1 MKVRII
7 KQWTSQKGNLY
18 KVGSTANVDSFDSAY
33 HQSLTGAEVEEA
45 PKQTKNKKTN
55 N

>member
-1 MKVRII
+1 MKVRIV
-7 KQWTSQKGNLY
+7 KQWSSPKGNLY
-18 KVGSTANVDSFDSAY
+18 KVGSTANVDEFDPTY

-45 PKQTKNKKTN
+45 PKKKKKTN